1 MFGAKSAAVIGCFA
15 LSLVAT
21 PAPASF
27 IVQLA
32 SITADS
38 NNLCSGGTNGFRW
51 RYSAT
56 ITTGEG
62 LGGAFFTIYD
72 LPGTICTVEAAGGW
86 GAGSQNTGVT
96 PSGQS
101 PVDDP
106 TIQNVTFTSS
116 LNQPSN
122 GQLFSFD
129 IIFTA
134 ATPFFGVFSW
144 QDQTSYPTGSTQSGT
159 GIVGGAST
167 VPEPATLALAGAG
180 LALLGAM
187 RRRGSRARG

>member
-1 MFGAKSAAVIGCFA
+1 MFGAKPAGVIGCFA

-32 SITADS
+32 SITADN
-38 NNLCSGGTNGFRW
+38 NNLCPGDTNGFRLS
-51 RYSAT
+51 YSAT

-72 LPGTICTVEAAGGW
+72 MPGTICTVEAAAGW
-86 GAGSQNTGVT
+86 GASSQNTGQT

-106 TIQNVTFTSS
+106 TIRNVTFRSS

-122 GQLFSFD
+122 GQPFFFD
-129 IIFTA
+129 IIFTT
-134 ATPFFGVFSW
+134 ATPIFGVFSW

-159 GIVGGAST
+159 GTVGGAST